1 MRAENVPVAICTT
14 RTVTVTT
21 KPVSAAVAPMIED
34 RTVLAVDGEYCH
46 RNGVPMFSSA
56 NETTRPRTPPS
67 AAPARGMTQ
76 RLSSRLSRLRNRL
89 AQVISL
95 VSFGAWIADRAA
107 PRRSCRHDWHR
118 SVEAV
123 RGLVPVGEAGEI

>member
-46 RNGVPMFSSA
+46 RDGAPMCSSA
-56 NETTRPRTPPS
+56 NETTMPRIPPS
-67 AAPARGMTQ
+67 TAPARG
-76 RLSSRLSRLRNRL
+76 
-89 AQVISL
+89 
-95 VSFGAWIADRAA
+95 
-107 PRRSCRHDWHR
+107 
-118 SVEAV
+118 
-123 RGLVPVGEAGEI
+123 